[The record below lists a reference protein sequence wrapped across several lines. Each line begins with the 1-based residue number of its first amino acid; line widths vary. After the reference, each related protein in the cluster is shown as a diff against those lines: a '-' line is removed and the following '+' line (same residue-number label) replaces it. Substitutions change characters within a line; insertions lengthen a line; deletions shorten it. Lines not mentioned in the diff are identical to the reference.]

1 MAYKVIKASGSI
13 SGLTKREFIVD
24 TAAEITDLPT
34 NKQMGRKQTGDT
46 VSDEM
51 CAVGSTA
58 SVTETGDVY
67 ELNASS
73 TWVKK
78 PAEGSGE
85 GSDITIDSTLTQ
97 EGQAADAKAAGDA
110 LAKKA
115 NSTDLSGYVQ
125 TTTAESTYAK
135 KSDISGFMTTA
146 AADSKYAAKSQLDNY
161 ATTDTLSSYV
171 TSSSADSTYA
181 KKTELSAYATTESL
195 GNYMQTSAADAKY
208 ATKSELGS
216 YATTESL
223 EAYMQTTT
231 ADGKYATKSE
241 LSSYATTD
249 SLDSYMQTT
258 TADGKYATKSELGS
272 YATTASLADY
282 AKTSELP
289 KGTAVT
295 DATGETDAHTQLNA
309 LLASLRAAGIIASS

>member
-13 SGLTKREFIVD
+13 SGLTKREFVVD

-34 NKQMGRKQTGDT
+34 NKKMGKKQTGDT

-97 EGQAADAKAAGDA
+97 EGQAADAKATGDA
-110 LAKKA
+110 LATKA
-115 NSTDLSGYVQ
+115 DASALSNYVQ
-125 TTTAESTYAK
+125 TSTAE
-135 KSDISGFMTTA
+135 G
-146 AADSKYAAKSQLDNY
+146 
-161 ATTDTLSSYV
+161 
-171 TSSSADSTYA
+171 TYA

-195 GNYMQTSAADAKY
+195 SDYMQTSAADTKY
-208 ATKSELGS
+208 ATKTELGS

-223 EAYMQTTT
+223 GSYMQTAT

-309 LLASLRAAGIIASS
+309 LLASLRAAGLIASS

>member
-34 NKQMGRKQTGDT
+34 NKKMGKKQTGDT

-97 EGQAADAKAAGDA
+97 EGQVADAKATGDA
-110 LAKKA
+110 LATKA
-115 NSTDLSGYVQ
+115 DVSALSNYVQ
-125 TTTAESTYAK
+125 TSVAE
-135 KSDISGFMTTA
+135 
-146 AADSKYAAKSQLDNY
+146 
-161 ATTDTLSSYV
+161 
-171 TSSSADSTYA
+171 STYA

-223 EAYMQTTT
+223 GDYMQATT

>member
-34 NKQMGRKQTGDT
+34 NKKMGKKQTGDT

-58 SVTETGDVY
+58 SVTETGDIY

-97 EGQAADAKAAGDA
+97 KGQAADAKATGDA
-110 LAKKA
+110 LATKA
-115 NSTDLSGYVQ
+115 DASALATKADASALSNYVQ
-125 TTTAESTYAK
+125 TSAAESTYAK
-135 KSDISGFMTTA
+135 KS
-146 AADSKYAAKSQLDNY
+146 
-161 ATTDTLSSYV
+161 
-171 TSSSADSTYA
+171 
-181 KKTELSAYATTESL
+181 ELSAYATTESL
-195 GNYMQTSAADAKY
+195 GNYMQTSAADTKY
-208 ATKSELGS
+208 ATKTELGS

-249 SLDSYMQTT
+249 
-258 TADGKYATKSELGS
+258 
-272 YATTASLADY
+272 SLADY

-309 LLASLRAAGIIASS
+309 LLASLRAAGLIASS

>member
-13 SGLTKREFIVD
+13 SGLTKREFVVD

-34 NKQMGRKQTGDT
+34 NKKMGKKQTGDT

-97 EGQAADAKAAGDA
+97 EGQAADAKATGDA
-110 LAKKA
+110 LATKA
-115 NSTDLSGYVQ
+115 DASALSNYVQ
-125 TTTAESTYAK
+125 TSTAE
-135 KSDISGFMTTA
+135 G
-146 AADSKYAAKSQLDNY
+146 
-161 ATTDTLSSYV
+161 
-171 TSSSADSTYA
+171 TYA

-195 GNYMQTSAADAKY
+195 SDYMQTSAADTKY
-208 ATKSELGS
+208 VTKTELGS

-223 EAYMQTTT
+223 GSYMQTST

>member
-34 NKQMGRKQTGDT
+34 NKKMGKKQTGDT

-78 PAEGSGE
+78 PAEGSGGDSE
-85 GSDITIDSTLTQ
+85 FSIDSTLSQ
-97 EGQAADAKAAGDA
+97 EGQAADAKAVGDA

-135 KSDISGFMTTA
+135 K
-146 AADSKYAAKSQLDNY
+146 
-161 ATTDTLSSYV
+161 
-171 TSSSADSTYA
+171 
-181 KKTELSAYATTESL
+181 TELSAYATTESL
-195 GNYMQTSAADAKY
+195 GNYIQTSAADLKY

-223 EAYMQTTT
+223 GA
-231 ADGKYATKSE
+231 
-241 LSSYATTD
+241 
-249 SLDSYMQTT
+249 
-258 TADGKYATKSELGS
+258 
-272 YATTASLADY
+272 Y

-295 DATGETDAHTQLNA
+295 DATGETDTHTQLNA
-309 LLASLRAAGIIASS
+309 LLASLRAAGLIASS

>member
-34 NKQMGRKQTGDT
+34 NKKMGKKQTGDT

-85 GSDITIDSTLTQ
+85 GSDIAIDSTLTQ
-97 EGQAADAKAAGDA
+97 EGQAADAKATGDA
-110 LAKKA
+110 LATKA
-115 NSTDLSGYVQ
+115 DASALSNYVQ
-125 TTTAESTYAK
+125 TSTAE
-135 KSDISGFMTTA
+135 G
-146 AADSKYAAKSQLDNY
+146 
-161 ATTDTLSSYV
+161 
-171 TSSSADSTYA
+171 TYA

-195 GNYMQTSAADAKY
+195 SDYMQTSAADTKY
-208 ATKSELGS
+208 ATKTELGS

-223 EAYMQTTT
+223 GSYMQTAT

-309 LLASLRAAGIIASS
+309 LLASLRAAGIIASA

>member
-34 NKQMGRKQTGDT
+34 NKKMGKKQTGDT

-58 SVTETGDVY
+58 SVTETGDIY

-97 EGQAADAKAAGDA
+97 EGQAADAKAVGDA

-135 KSDISGFMTTA
+135 K
-146 AADSKYAAKSQLDNY
+146 
-161 ATTDTLSSYV
+161 
-171 TSSSADSTYA
+171 
-181 KKTELSAYATTESL
+181 TELSAYATTDSL
-195 GNYMQTSAADAKY
+195 D
-208 ATKSELGS
+208 S
-216 YATTESL
+216 YI
-223 EAYMQTTT
+223 QTTT
-231 ADGKYATKSE
+231 ADGKYATKTE
-241 LSSYATTD
+241 
-249 SLDSYMQTT
+249 LDSYV
-258 TADGKYATKSELGS
+258 
-272 YATTASLADY
+272 
-282 AKTSELP
+282 KTIDLP
-289 KGTAVT
+289 KGVAVS
-295 DATGETDAHTQLNA
+295 DATSAEDVVQQLNA
-309 LLASLRAAGIIASS
+309 LITSLENAGLIATS

>member
-1 MAYKVIKASGSI
+1 MAYKVIKSKGSI
-13 SGLTKREFIVD
+13 SGLTHREFIVD

-34 NKQMGRKQTGDT
+34 NKKMGKKQNGDT

-85 GSDITIDSTLTQ
+85 GSDITIDSTLSQ
-97 EGQAADAKAAGDA
+97 EGQAADAKATGDA

-135 KSDISGFMTTA
+135 KS
-146 AADSKYAAKSQLDNY
+146 
-161 ATTDTLSSYV
+161 
-171 TSSSADSTYA
+171 
-181 KKTELSAYATTESL
+181 ELSAYATTDSL
-195 GNYMQTSAADAKY
+195 SSYLQTS
-208 ATKSELGS
+208 
-216 YATTESL
+216 
-223 EAYMQTTT
+223 T

-241 LSSYATTD
+241 LSSYATTS
-249 SLDSYMQTT
+249 SL
-258 TADGKYATKSELGS
+258 SE
-272 YATTASLADY
+272 Y

-289 KGTAVT
+289 KGVAVT

>member
-34 NKQMGRKQTGDT
+34 NKKMGRKQTGDT

-51 CAVGSTA
+51 CAIGSTA
-58 SVTETGDVY
+58 SVTETGDIY

-85 GSDITIDSTLTQ
+85 GSDIIIDSTLTQ
-97 EGQAADAKAAGDA
+97 EGQAADAKAVGDA

-135 KSDISGFMTTA
+135 K
-146 AADSKYAAKSQLDNY
+146 
-161 ATTDTLSSYV
+161 
-171 TSSSADSTYA
+171 
-181 KKTELSAYATTESL
+181 TELSAYATTESL
-195 GNYMQTSAADAKY
+195 SD
-208 ATKSELGS
+208 
-216 YATTESL
+216 
-223 EAYMQTTT
+223 YMQTTT

-241 LSSYATTD
+241 LS
-249 SLDSYMQTT
+249 
-258 TADGKYATKSELGS
+258 S

-295 DATGETDAHTQLNA
+295 DATGEADAHTQLNA

>member
-34 NKQMGRKQTGDT
+34 NKKMGKKQAGDT

-97 EGQAADAKAAGDA
+97 KGQAADAKATGDA
-110 LAKKA
+110 LATKA
-115 NSTDLSGYVQ
+115 NASALSNYVQ
-125 TTTAESTYAK
+125 TSTAE
-135 KSDISGFMTTA
+135 G
-146 AADSKYAAKSQLDNY
+146 
-161 ATTDTLSSYV
+161 
-171 TSSSADSTYA
+171 TYA

-223 EAYMQTTT
+223 GAYMQTTT

>member
-13 SGLTKREFIVD
+13 SGLTKREFVVD

-34 NKQMGRKQTGDT
+34 NKKMGKKQAGDT
-46 VSDEM
+46 VSDEL
-51 CAVGSTA
+51 CSVGSTA

-85 GSDITIDSTLTQ
+85 GSDIVIDSSLTQ
-97 EGQAADAKAAGDA
+97 EGQAADAKATGDA
-110 LAKKA
+110 LALKA
-115 NSTDLSGYVQ
+115 DASALSNYVQ
-125 TTTAESTYAK
+125 TSTAE
-135 KSDISGFMTTA
+135 G
-146 AADSKYAAKSQLDNY
+146 
-161 ATTDTLSSYV
+161 
-171 TSSSADSTYA
+171 TYA

-195 GNYMQTSAADAKY
+195 GNYMQTSAADA
-208 ATKSELGS
+208 
-216 YATTESL
+216 
-223 EAYMQTTT
+223 
-231 ADGKYATKSE
+231 
-241 LSSYATTD
+241 
-249 SLDSYMQTT
+249 
-258 TADGKYATKSELGS
+258 KYATKSELGS

>member
-13 SGLTKREFIVD
+13 SGLTKREFVVD

-34 NKQMGRKQTGDT
+34 NKKMGKKQAGDT
-46 VSDEM
+46 VSDEL
-51 CAVGSTA
+51 CSVGSTA
-58 SVTETGDVY
+58 SVTETGDIY
-67 ELNASS
+67 ELNASG

-85 GSDITIDSTLTQ
+85 GSDIVIDSSLTQ
-97 EGQAADAKAAGDA
+97 EGQAADAKATGDA
-110 LAKKA
+110 LASKA
-115 NSTDLSGYVQ
+115 DASALSNYVQ
-125 TTTAESTYAK
+125 TSTAE
-135 KSDISGFMTTA
+135 G
-146 AADSKYAAKSQLDNY
+146 
-161 ATTDTLSSYV
+161 
-171 TSSSADSTYA
+171 TYA

-195 GNYMQTSAADAKY
+195 DNYMQTSAADAKY

-223 EAYMQTTT
+223 GA
-231 ADGKYATKSE
+231 
-241 LSSYATTD
+241 
-249 SLDSYMQTT
+249 YMQTT

-272 YATTASLADY
+272 YATTASLAEY

>member
-1 MAYKVIKASGSI
+1 MAYKVIKSKGSI
-13 SGLTKREFIVD
+13 SGLTHREFIVD

-34 NKQMGRKQTGDT
+34 NKKMGKKQTGDT

-97 EGQAADAKAAGDA
+97 EGQAADAKAVGDA

-135 KSDISGFMTTA
+135 K
-146 AADSKYAAKSQLDNY
+146 
-161 ATTDTLSSYV
+161 
-171 TSSSADSTYA
+171 
-181 KKTELSAYATTESL
+181 TELSVYATTESL
-195 GNYMQTSAADAKY
+195 SDYMQTSAAD
-208 ATKSELGS
+208 T
-216 YATTESL
+216 
-223 EAYMQTTT
+223 
-231 ADGKYATKSE
+231 KYATKSE

-272 YATTASLADY
+272 YATTASLSSYLQTSTADGKYATKTELSSYATTSSLADY

>member
-13 SGLTKREFIVD
+13 SGLTKREFVVD

-34 NKQMGRKQTGDT
+34 NKKMGKKQADDT
-46 VSDEM
+46 VSDEL
-51 CAVGSTA
+51 CSVGSTA

-78 PAEGSGE
+78 PVEGSG
-85 GSDITIDSTLTQ
+85 GDSDITIDSTLTQ
-97 EGQAADAKAAGDA
+97 EGQAADAKAVGDA
-110 LAKKA
+110 LATKA
-115 NSTDLSGYVQ
+115 DTTDLSSYVKSS
-125 TTTAESTYAK
+125 TAESTYAK
-135 KSDISGFMTTA
+135 KTDLTG
-146 AADSKYAAKSQLDNY
+146 Y
-161 ATTDTLSSYV
+161 ATTS
-171 TSSSADSTYA
+171 
-181 KKTELSAYATTESL
+181 SL
-195 GNYMQTSAADAKY
+195 G
-208 ATKSELGS
+208 
-216 YATTESL
+216 
-223 EAYMQTTT
+223 
-231 ADGKYATKSE
+231 
-241 LSSYATTD
+241 
-249 SLDSYMQTT
+249 SYMQTT

-272 YATTASLADY
+272 YATTASLAEY

>member
-34 NKQMGRKQTGDT
+34 NKKMGKKQTGDT

-97 EGQAADAKAAGDA
+97 EGQAADAKATGDA
-110 LAKKA
+110 LATKA
-115 NSTDLSGYVQ
+115 DASALSNYVQ
-125 TTTAESTYAK
+125 TSTAE
-135 KSDISGFMTTA
+135 G
-146 AADSKYAAKSQLDNY
+146 
-161 ATTDTLSSYV
+161 
-171 TSSSADSTYA
+171 TYA

-223 EAYMQTTT
+223 GAYMQTTT
-231 ADGKYATKSE
+231 ADEKYATKSE

-272 YATTASLADY
+272 YATTASLAEY

>member
-1 MAYKVIKASGSI
+1 MVINMAYKVVKAKGSI
-13 SGLTKREFIVD
+13 YGLTYREFVVD

-34 NKQMGRKQTGDT
+34 NKKMGKKQVGDT
-46 VSDEM
+46 VSDEL
-51 CAVGSTA
+51 CSVGSTA

-78 PAEGSGE
+78 PVEGSGE
-85 GSDITIDSTLTQ
+85 GSDIVIDSSLTQ
-97 EGQAADAKAAGDA
+97 EGQAADAKATGDA
-110 LAKKA
+110 LATKA
-115 NSTDLSGYVQ
+115 DASALSNYVQ

-135 KSDISGFMTTA
+135 K
-146 AADSKYAAKSQLDNY
+146 
-161 ATTDTLSSYV
+161 
-171 TSSSADSTYA
+171 
-181 KKTELSAYATTESL
+181 TELSA
-195 GNYMQTSAADAKY
+195 
-208 ATKSELGS
+208 
-216 YATTESL
+216 
-223 EAYMQTTT
+223 
-231 ADGKYATKSE
+231 
-241 LSSYATTD
+241 
-249 SLDSYMQTT
+249 
-258 TADGKYATKSELGS
+258 

>member
-34 NKQMGRKQTGDT
+34 NKKMGKKQTGDT

-67 ELNASS
+67 ELSASS

-78 PAEGSGE
+78 PTEGSGE

-97 EGQAADAKAAGDA
+97 EGQAADAKAVGDA

-135 KSDISGFMTTA
+135 KSDISDFLTPTV
-146 AADSKYAAKSQLDNY
+146 ADEKYVSKSQLDNY
-161 ATTDTLSSYV
+161 AT
-171 TSSSADSTYA
+171 
-181 KKTELSAYATTESL
+181 K
-195 GNYMQTSAADAKY
+195 G
-208 ATKSELGS
+208 
-216 YATTESL
+216 
-223 EAYMQTTT
+223 
-231 ADGKYATKSE
+231 E

>member
-34 NKQMGRKQTGDT
+34 NKKMGRKQAGDT

-97 EGQAADAKAAGDA
+97 EGQAADAKAVGDA

-125 TTTAESTYAK
+125 TSTAE
-135 KSDISGFMTTA
+135 G
-146 AADSKYAAKSQLDNY
+146 
-161 ATTDTLSSYV
+161 
-171 TSSSADSTYA
+171 TYA

-195 GNYMQTSAADAKY
+195 GNYMQT
-208 ATKSELGS
+208 
-216 YATTESL
+216 
-223 EAYMQTTT
+223 TT
-231 ADGKYATKSE
+231 ADGKYATKTE
-241 LSSYATTD
+241 LS
-249 SLDSYMQTT
+249 
-258 TADGKYATKSELGS
+258 S

-309 LLASLRAAGIIASS
+309 LLASLRAAGLIASS

>member
-1 MAYKVIKASGSI
+1 MAYKVIKAQGSVQ
-13 SGLTKREFIVD
+13 GLTKRVFIVD

-34 NKQMGRKQTGDT
+34 NKKMGKKQTGDT

-58 SVTETGDVY
+58 TVSETGDTY
-67 ELNASS
+67 ELNASG

-78 PAEGSGE
+78 PAEGSGD

-97 EGQAADAKAAGDA
+97 EGQAADAKATGDA
-110 LAKKA
+110 LAGKA
-115 NSTDLSGYVQ
+115 DASSLSNYVQ
-125 TTTAESTYAK
+125 TTTAE
-135 KSDISGFMTTA
+135 
-146 AADSKYAAKSQLDNY
+146 
-161 ATTDTLSSYV
+161 
-171 TSSSADSTYA
+171 STYA
-181 KKTELSAYATTESL
+181 KKTELSAYATTASL
-195 GNYMQTSAADAKY
+195 DNYMQISAADA
-208 ATKSELGS
+208 
-216 YATTESL
+216 
-223 EAYMQTTT
+223 
-231 ADGKYATKSE
+231 KYATKSE
-241 LSSYATTD
+241 LSSYATTE
-249 SLDSYMQTT
+249 SLGDYMQTT

-295 DATGETDAHTQLNA
+295 DATGEADAHTQLNA

>member
-34 NKQMGRKQTGDT
+34 NKKMGKKQTGDT

-78 PAEGSGE
+78 PVEGSGE

-97 EGQAADAKAAGDA
+97 EGQAADAKATGDA
-110 LAKKA
+110 LARKA
-115 NSTDLSGYVQ
+115 DASALSNYVQ
-125 TTTAESTYAK
+125 TSTAE
-135 KSDISGFMTTA
+135 G
-146 AADSKYAAKSQLDNY
+146 
-161 ATTDTLSSYV
+161 
-171 TSSSADSTYA
+171 TYA

-195 GNYMQTSAADAKY
+195 GNYMQT
-208 ATKSELGS
+208 
-216 YATTESL
+216 
-223 EAYMQTTT
+223 TT
-231 ADGKYATKSE
+231 ADEKYATKSE

-249 SLDSYMQTT
+249 SLDSYMQTA
-258 TADGKYATKSELGS
+258 TADGKYATKAELGS

>member
-13 SGLTKREFIVD
+13 SGLTKREFVVD

-34 NKQMGRKQTGDT
+34 NKKMGKKQAGDT

-97 EGQAADAKAAGDA
+97 EGQAADAKATGDA
-110 LAKKA
+110 LATKA
-115 NSTDLSGYVQ
+115 DASALPNYVQ
-125 TTTAESTYAK
+125 TSTAE
-135 KSDISGFMTTA
+135 G
-146 AADSKYAAKSQLDNY
+146 
-161 ATTDTLSSYV
+161 
-171 TSSSADSTYA
+171 TYA

-223 EAYMQTTT
+223 GAYMQATT
-231 ADGKYATKSE
+231 ADEKYATKSE

-249 SLDSYMQTT
+249 SLDSYMQTA
-258 TADGKYATKSELGS
+258 TADGKYATKAELGS